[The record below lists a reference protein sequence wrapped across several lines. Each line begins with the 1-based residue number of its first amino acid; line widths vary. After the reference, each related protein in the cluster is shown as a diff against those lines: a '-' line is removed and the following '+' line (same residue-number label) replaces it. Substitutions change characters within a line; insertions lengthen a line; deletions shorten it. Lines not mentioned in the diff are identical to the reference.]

1 MMMVGG
7 TWGKILHVDLTSGK
21 TWVETPPDDLYLKLV
36 GGRGLVAYLLLRD
49 LPAGA
54 DPLGPDNLLIFA
66 PGVMQGTNL
75 PGSGRHGVGG
85 KSPLTGGLGSSEAGG
100 WWGHEFKRTGFDALV
115 VHGRAAAPVYLWIR
129 DGEVAIRPANYLWGR
144 DTAYVERTIRD
155 ELGDAK
161 IRVAQCGVA
170 GENGVRYAAVMHDVN
185 RAAGRNGLGA
195 VMGSKRLKAVA
206 VRGTR
211 NVPVADRK
219 RVLPVSKWLGD
230 NYKELSGWAV
240 QMGTPGSV
248 TYLNRVGGLP
258 TRNFQDASFSGAAA
272 ISGKTM
278 HTTILTG
285 RDSCQVCPIS
295 CKQVVAYDAEAT
307 PEHLAAWTESGLRTP
322 TPAVERIE
330 PVYGGPEYE
339 TLGGLGS
346 ACGVD
351 DLVAVC
357 KANELCARWGL
368 DTISTG
374 MTIAFVME
382 CVERGL
388 LTAERTGGFL
398 PRWGDAAALVEA
410 VDLIA
415 HRRGFGAP
423 MAEGTRRLA
432 AWIGG
437 GAEAYTVE
445 VKGQELPMHEPR
457 LKHALGVGYAV
468 APVGADHMMNIH
480 DTSYSSPGESLARV
494 NAVYSVGPLPANSA
508 SPSEL
513 QPLGPEK
520 MELFYHEV
528 NWQHFQDCA
537 ITCMFYPYD
546 YAHLAQ
552 AISGVTGHEYG
563 LADILAV
570 GERAQQLSRVFNLRE
585 GLTAAD
591 DRLPNR
597 VMQAFT
603 EGPLA
608 GAAITEEAF
617 CQARQTWYARM
628 GWTADGV
635 PTPERLAALGLDVL
649 IGAAAQSGRG

>member
-1 MMMVGG
+1 MAVGG
-7 TWGKILHVDLTSGK
+7 AWGKILHVDLTNGK
-21 TWVETPPDDLYLKLV
+21 TWVETPPDDLYLKLA

-66 PGVMQGTNL
+66 PGILQGSNL

-100 WWGHEFKRTGFDALV
+100 WWGHEFKRAGFDALV
-115 VHGRAAAPVYLWIR
+115 VRGRASAPVYLWIH
-129 DGEVAIRPANYLWGR
+129 DGEVAIRPANALWGR
-144 DTAYVERTIRD
+144 DTAYVEQAIRD

-170 GENGVRYAAVMHDVN
+170 GEKGVRYAAVMHDVN

-219 RVLPVSKWLGD
+219 QVLPVSKWLGD

-258 TRNFQDASFSGAAA
+258 TRNFQDASFPGAAG

-278 HTTILTG
+278 HSTILTG
-285 RDSCQVCPIS
+285 RDTCQVCPIA
-295 CKQVVAYDAEAT
+295 CKQVVAY
-307 PEHLAAWTESGLRTP
+307 ESESANQRISEWRQAGLKAP
-322 TPAVERIE
+322 TPAVTSIA
-330 PVYGGPEYE
+330 PAYGGPEYE

-351 DLVAVC
+351 DLVAVA

-398 PRWGDAAALVEA
+398 PRWGDAAALVAA

-415 HRRGFGAP
+415 HRRGFGAQ

-437 GAEAYTVE
+437 GAEAFTVE
-445 VKGQELPMHEPR
+445 VKGQELPVHEPR
-457 LKHALGVGYAV
+457 LKQALGVGYAV

-480 DTSYSSPGESLARV
+480 DTSYSSPGDSLARV
-494 NAVYSVGPLPANSA
+494 NAVYPVGPLPANTATPSA
-508 SPSEL
+508 L
-513 QPLGPEK
+513 QSLGPEK

-546 YAHLAQ
+546 YTHLAQ
-552 AISGVTGHEYG
+552 AISGVTGHAYG

-570 GERAQQLSRVFNLRE
+570 GERAQNLARLFNLRE

-591 DRLPNR
+591 DRLPKR

-608 GAAITEEAF
+608 GAEITEEAF
-617 CQARQTWYARM
+617 HQARQTWYARM

-635 PTPERLAALGLDVL
+635 PTAERLTALGLDAF
-649 IGAAAQSGRG
+649 I

>member
-1 MMMVGG
+1 MAIGG
-7 TWGKILHVDLTSGK
+7 TWGKILHVDLSSGK
-21 TWVETPPDDLYLKLV
+21 TRVEILPDDLYLKLV

-49 LPAGA
+49 MPAGA

-66 PGVMQGTNL
+66 PGILQGANL

-85 KSPLTGGLGSSEAGG
+85 KSPLTGGLGSAEAGG
-100 WWGHEFKRTGFDALV
+100 WWGHEFKRAGFDALV
-115 VHGRAAAPVYLWIR
+115 VHGQAAAPVYLWIR
-129 DGEVAIRPANYLWGR
+129 NGEVTIRPAGHLWGR
-144 DTAYVERTIRD
+144 DTATVEEAIRA
-155 ELGDAK
+155 EVGDDRA
-161 IRVAQCGVA
+161 RVAQCGVA
-170 GENGVRYAAVMHDVN
+170 GENGVRYAAIMHDIN

-206 VRGTR
+206 VRGAL

-219 RVLPVSKWLGD
+219 QVLPVAKWLGD
-230 NYKELSGWAV
+230 NYKELSAWAV

-258 TRNFQDASFSGAAA
+258 TRNFQDASFPSAAA
-272 ISGKTM
+272 IGGQTM
-278 HTTILTG
+278 HKTILVA
-285 RDSCQVCPIS
+285 RDTCQVCPIS
-295 CKQVVAYDAEAT
+295 CKQVVAY
-307 PEHLAAWTESGLRTP
+307 ESESAVERISEWRELGLRTP
-322 TPAVERIE
+322 TPAVTSIER
-330 PVYGGPEYE
+330 VYGGPEYE
-339 TLGGLGS
+339 SLGALGS
-346 ACGVD
+346 SCAVD
-351 DLVAVC
+351 DLVAVA

-374 MTIAFVME
+374 MTVAFVME

-410 VDLIA
+410 VDMIA
-415 HRRGFGAP
+415 HRRGFGAQ

-432 AWIGG
+432 RWIGG

-480 DTSYSSPGESLARV
+480 DTSYTSPGEGLSRV
-494 NAVYSVGPLPANSA
+494 NAVYPVGPLPANTA
-508 SPSEL
+508 TPSDL

-537 ITCMFYPYD
+537 VTCMFYPYD
-546 YAHLAQ
+546 YTHLAQ
-552 AISGVTGHEYG
+552 AISGVTGHAYG
-563 LADILAV
+563 VADILAV
-570 GERAQQLSRVFNLRE
+570 GERAQHLARLFNLRE

-591 DRLPNR
+591 DRLPKR

-608 GAAITEEAF
+608 GAEITEEAF
-617 CQARQTWYARM
+617 YRARQTWYARM
-628 GWTADGV
+628 GWTPEGV
-635 PTPERLAALGLDVL
+635 PTPARLAALGLEGL
-649 IGAAAQSGRG
+649 I